1 MTLEPVRIDG
11 PAGVLAGWIAAAEG
25 ASPRPPVLFLHPI
38 NMRGLIW
45 ADVVDHLPA
54 DRAYYLPDLRAHGDS
69 DAQGEF
75 GLDSWLSDIEAFIDG
90 VGLEG
95 PFHVVGGSLGGS
107 LAVCLAAARP
117 GDVLSIT
124 GIGSS
129 LNFAGTELQGV
140 LDMFDELGV
149 QGAFR
154 KVFPEITFGPFVSPD
169 TVERGIALANPNDVE
184 TVKRVWYATVTS
196 DSTERAADAQC
207 PALVITGEYDATCT
221 PALGL
226 EMARALRTEQVLMPD
241 IGHMPMLEKPGRVAE
256 LLLGHFAAAEAAAD
270 AAAGAT
276 AEAGA
281 ATDPAEPTPSS

>member
-11 PAGVLAGWIAAAEG
+11 PAGVLAGWTAAAETAAG
-25 ASPRPPVLFLHPI
+25 AAPGAARRTRPVLFLHPI

-45 ADVVDHLPA
+45 ADVVAHLPA

-75 GLDSWLSDIEAFIDG
+75 GLDAWLADIEAFVDA
-90 VGLEG
+90 VGPSG

-117 GDVLSIT
+117 EQVLSVT

-154 KVFPEITFGPFVSPD
+154 KVFPEITFGPGVAPE
-169 TVERGIALANPNDVE
+169 TIEAGIALANPNDVD
-184 TVKRVWYATVTS
+184 TVKRVWFATVTS
-196 DSTERAADAQC
+196 DSTDRASDVAC
-207 PALVITGEYDATCT
+207 PSLVITGEYDATCT

-226 EMARALRTEQVLMPD
+226 EMARALHTEQLLMPD
-241 IGHMPMLEKPGRVAE
+241 IGHMPMLEKPDRVAE
-256 LLLGHFAAAEAAAD
+256 LLERHFVAAEATAD
-270 AAAGAT
+270 AR
-276 AEAGA
+276 
-281 ATDPAEPTPSS
+281 